1 MPYLKL
7 FSCVMGRNDDTVQ
20 EQLVSQGNK
29 TVRLQNVCWLLV
41 CLYRCQAAEMFSCLP
56 MSLELLGPDEVIT
69 KPAFIYNDLLFNGQN
84 QQLLYH

>member
-1 MPYLKL
+1 
-7 FSCVMGRNDDTVQ
+7 
-20 EQLVSQGNK
+20 
-29 TVRLQNVCWLLV
+29 
-41 CLYRCQAAEMFSCLP
+41 MFSCLP